1 MEPRFNQVV
10 RVHGVSSPGLLTC
23 VAQSFSSVNIAV
35 DSLRLERNRS
45 DNSTATIEIAFNAD
59 KRSADLIRGRLSRL
73 IDVLEIVPVTGLEEE
88 DADEPAIM
96 QGFGNR
102 EQAVLVS

>member
-1 MEPRFNQVV
+1 
-10 RVHGVSSPGLLTC
+10 
-23 VAQSFSSVNIAV
+23 VNIAV